1 MVASAGSAGASSSMK
16 IVGTMDTSNV
26 DRGFQRVGQGFEGVK
41 GKGKSFGADMKRVAQ
56 TVSGLAKKLALMG
69 IAGGTA
75 MVGLASKAPAV
86 APALAKMGVSMGKI
100 QRSLGEALA
109 PAFEKVAG
117 WLDKLAVWVDNNKDK
132 IGELADKFLDWGS
145 AMAEKVW
152 PVLKDIGNWAADHPG
167 LFTGIVAGLI
177 LAPAAI
183 AGIASISSM
192 VAVLGGATLSA
203 SLLAGLGYIVAIGAV
218 SYAAYKGAELL
229 VDKAQGYT
237 GMTGDGL
244 VNGGTDMS
252 GQTLAT
258 RLPQK
263 IWSDITGNPAPWEDV
278 MNPNSPANQ
287 DFMAGLKSD
296 ARANNGSAF
305 GGGTYE
311 ADTRRR
317 WFLQLWD
324 SVWG

>member
-1 MVASAGSAGASSSMK
+1 MVANAGSAGASSSMK
-16 IVGTMDTSNV
+16 IVGTMDTGNV
-26 DRGFQRVGQGFEGVK
+26 DRGFQRVGQGFDRVK
-41 GKGKSFGADMKRVAQ
+41 GKGKSFGGDMKRVAQ
-56 TVSGLAKKLALMG
+56 TVSGLAKKLAFMG
-69 IAGGTA
+69 LAGGTA
-75 MVGLASKAPAV
+75 LVGLASKAPAV

-117 WLDKLAVWVDNNKDK
+117 WLDKLAVWVDNNKEK
-132 IGELADKFLDWGS
+132 IGEMANKFLDWG
-145 AMAEKVW
+145 AALAEKVW
-152 PVLKDIGNWAADHPG
+152 PVLKDIGQWAVDHPG

-177 LAPAAI
+177 LAPAVISGI
-183 AGIASISSM
+183 AGISSL
-192 VAVLGGATLSA
+192 VGVLGGATVSA
-203 SLLAGLGYIVAIGAV
+203 TLLAAFGYLALLGGVAYG
-218 SYAAYKGAELL
+218 AYKISEAL

-244 VNGGTDMS
+244 GNGGTDMS

-263 IWSDITGNPAPWEDV
+263 IWSDISGNDAPWEDV
-278 MNPNSPANQ
+278 NNPNSPAN
-287 DFMAGLKSD
+287 DLFMQGIKEQA
-296 ARANNGSAF
+296 AANNGSAF
-305 GGGTYE
+305 GGGTIS
-311 ADTRRR
+311 ADTRRS